1 MIYCHFLLNVPSKL
15 TKLIVDENL
24 ICDLIPPGVYFIVV
38 FKKFAMLLLSLLDAL
53 DKVSKI
59 TLQFLLID

>member
-1 MIYCHFLLNVPSKL
+1 MDK
-15 TKLIVDENL
+15 NL
-24 ICDLIPPGVYFIVV
+24 ICDLIPSGVYFIVV
-38 FKKFAMLLLSLLDAL
+38 LKKFAMLLLSLLDAF